1 MDVLEQVRQ
10 VVIGGD
16 WDGARAAAQKALDGG
31 HEARAILNVMVG
43 AMDTVGEEWQ
53 IGNMF
58 IPEVM
63 LAAKALHAGLDVIR
77 PYLSAADTKLRG
89 RVVIGT
95 VKGDLH
101 DIGKNLVAMM
111 LEGASFEVYDLGVDV
126 SPAAFVAAVKAHQ
139 PEMVAMSALLSTTL
153 PFMRDTIHSL
163 EEAGLRDSV
172 KVLVGGAPV
181 TQQFAAAIGADG
193 YAPDGATA
201 VAKARELLDGV
212 DSLSALQ

>member
-1 MDVLEQVRQ
+1 MNALEQIRQ

-16 WDGARAAAQKALDGG
+16 WDAAPDAAQNALDGG
-31 HEARAILNVMVG
+31 HEARAIMDVMLG

-63 LAAKALHAGLDVIR
+63 LAAKTLHAGLDVIR
-77 PYLSAADTKLRG
+77 PFLTAADTKLRG
-89 RVVIGT
+89 TVVIGT

-126 SPAAFVAAVKAHQ
+126 SPADFVAAVKKHR
-139 PEMVAMSALLSTTL
+139 PEMVAMSALLTTTL
-153 PFMRDTIHSL
+153 PFMRDTIRSL
-163 EEAGLRDSV
+163 EEAGLRESL
-172 KVLVGGAPV
+172 KVLIGGAPV
-181 TQQFAAAIGADG
+181 TQKFTDSI
-193 YAPDGATA
+193 APDGATA
-201 VAKARELLDGV
+201 VAKARELLDGAAP
-212 DSLSALQ
+212 SS

>member
-1 MDVLEQVRQ
+1 MDMLEQVRQ
-10 VVIGGD
+10 AVIGGD
-16 WDGARAAAQKALDGG
+16 WDAAHDAAQKALDGG
-31 HEARAILNVMVG
+31 HEARAIMDVMLG

-111 LEGASFEVYDLGVDV
+111 LEGASFEVHDLGVDV
-126 SPAAFVAAVKAHQ
+126 SPADFVTAVKAHQ
-139 PEMVAMSALLSTTL
+139 PEIVAMSALLTTTL
-153 PFMRDTIHSL
+153 PFMRDTIRTL
-163 EEAGLRDSV
+163 EEAGLRETI
-172 KVLVGGAPV
+172 KVLIGGAPV
-181 TQQFAAAIGADG
+181 TQKFADSIGADG
-193 YAPDGATA
+193 YAPDAATA

-212 DSLSALQ
+212 TASP

>member
-1 MDVLEQVRQ
+1 MEALEQVRQ
-10 VVIGGD
+10 TVIAGD
-16 WDGARAAAQKALDGG
+16 GDAARDAAQKALDSG
-31 HEARAILNVMVG
+31 HAARAILDVMVG

-53 IGNMF
+53 IGAMF

-111 LEGASFEVYDLGVDV
+111 LEGASFEVHNLGVDV
-126 SPAAFVAAVKAHQ
+126 SPAAFVAAVKARQ
-139 PEMVAMSALLSTTL
+139 PEIVAMSALLTTTL
-153 PFMRDTIHSL
+153 PFMRDTIRSL

-212 DSLSALQ
+212 VVH